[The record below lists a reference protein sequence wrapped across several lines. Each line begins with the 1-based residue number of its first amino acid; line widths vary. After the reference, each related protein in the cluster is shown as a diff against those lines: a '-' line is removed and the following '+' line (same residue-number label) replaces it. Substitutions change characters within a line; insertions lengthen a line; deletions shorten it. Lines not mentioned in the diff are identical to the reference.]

1 MGITEEQWVLVNPK
15 TLEIISRGTFGEVS
29 QLNVPGN
36 TMSERFYE
44 QYKTEREELLR
55 GM

>member
-1 MGITEEQWVLVNPK
+1 MITDEVWVLVDPK
-15 TLEIISRGTFGEVS
+15 TLEIISRGTFSEITKLTS
-29 QLNVPGN
+29 QGN

-55 GM
+55 GL